1 MRILLILMS
10 FALPI
15 ASQENPQ
22 TSKPLC
28 IAADESVYK
37 MGGDVKPAQPQPD
50 KNAKNAPDISGSMIL
65 ELLVN
70 AEGQVCDAK
79 VLSSTNRLS
88 AEKTAKFIREHWTF
102 KPATKEGKPVA
113 VRFTMTFNN
122 PRSR

>member
-1 MRILLILMS
+1 MRILVILLS
-10 FALPI
+10 SVLPI
-15 ASQENPQ
+15 ASQETPQ
-22 TSKPLC
+22 GAKPPC

-50 KNAKNAPDISGSMIL
+50 KNAKNAPDIRGSMVL

-70 AEGQVCDAK
+70 AEGRVCDAK
-79 VLSSTNRLS
+79 VLTSTDRLS
-88 AEKTAKFIREHWTF
+88 AEKTAKFLREHWTF

-113 VRFTMTFNN
+113 VRFTMTFSN